1 MVFFL
6 VGKQILISSE
16 CCEMFLFRIPQSIGE
31 REKGG
36 RGEERKEREREK
48 GYFLDI
54 SSSRFIPQLCLLAIQ
69 VPCDMHKH
77 ILHYWVYP
85 LTTSRSNG

>member
-31 REKGG
+31 REIGG
-36 RGEERKEREREK
+36 GGGERGKREREREK
-48 GYFLDI
+48 GHFLDI
-54 SSSRFIPQLCLLAIQ
+54 SSPRFIPQLCLLAIQ

-77 ILHYWVYP
+77 ILQYWGI
-85 LTTSRSNG
+85 SFDNQ

>member
-31 REKGG
+31 REIGG
-36 RGEERKEREREK
+36 GGGERGKREREREGTFLGHFFSK
-48 GYFLDI
+48 IYSTVMFAGYPSAL
-54 SSSRFIPQLCLLAIQ
+54 
-69 VPCDMHKH
+69 
-77 ILHYWVYP
+77 
-85 LTTSRSNG
+85 

>member
-16 CCEMFLFRIPQSIGE
+16 CCEMFFVSYSTKHR
-31 REKGG
+31 R
-36 RGEERKEREREK
+36 ERERERK
-48 GYFLDI
+48 REKEKDLDT
-54 SSSRFIPQLCLLAIQ
+54 SSPRFNPQLRLLAIQ

-77 ILHYWVYP
+77 ILHYWGI
-85 LTTSRSNG
+85 SFDNQ